1 MKATNSGKVQK
12 FFTER
17 ASEFEAIYRPRK
29 GPLHRFL
36 DWYFRRSIPARF
48 RLTLENCQPIEGR
61 SVLDIGCGPGHYLVE
76 FAKRGADRV
85 VGIDFSEKML
95 EIVSENASLVGV
107 SDKLELVCGD
117 FLTHSFEQK
126 FDYSLAIGFF
136 DYIPDPLPYI
146 EKAKSLSTKLMV
158 MSFPKKWL
166 LRTIIRKVR
175 LTLKGCPVYFY
186 PRSKIVRLL
195 KEAGI
200 SDYRI
205 LSVYRDY
212 LVLAKPG

>member
-1 MKATNSGKVQK
+1 MM
-12 FFTER
+12 
-17 ASEFEAIYRPRK
+17 
-29 GPLHRFL
+29 
-36 DWYFRRSIPARF
+36 
-48 RLTLENCQPIEGR
+48 
-61 SVLDIGCGPGHYLVE
+61 
-76 FAKRGADRV
+76 
-85 VGIDFSEKML
+85 GIDFSEKML

-136 DYIPDPLPYI
+136 DYISDPLPYI
-146 EKAKSLSTKLMV
+146 EKAKGLSTKLMV

-186 PRSKIVRLL
+186 PRGKIVRLL

-212 LVLAKPG
+212 LVLAKPR

>member
-1 MKATNSGKVQK
+1 LKATDSEKVQR
-12 FFTER
+12 FFSER
-17 ASEFEAIYRPRK
+17 ASEFEVIYRPRK
-29 GPLHRFL
+29 GPLHRFS

-61 SVLDIGCGPGHYLVE
+61 TVLDIGCGPGHYLIE
-76 FAKRGADRV
+76 FARRGAGRV

-95 EIVSENASLVGV
+95 ELVSENASLVGV
-107 SDKLELVCGD
+107 SDKLGLLSGD
-117 FLTHSFEQK
+117 FLTHAFEGE

-146 EKAKSLSTKLMV
+146 EKAKGLSTKLMV

-175 LTLKGCPVYFY
+175 LSLKGCPVYFY
-186 PRSKIVRLL
+186 PRGKIVRLL
-195 KEAGI
+195 REAGI

>member
-29 GPLHRFL
+29 GPLPRFL

-48 RLTLENCQPIEGR
+48 KLTFETCQPIEGR

-85 VGIDFSEKML
+85 MGIDFSEKML

-107 SDKLELVCGD
+107 SDKLELISGD
-117 FLTHSFEQK
+117 FLTHAFEGE

-146 EKAKSLSTKLMV
+146 EKAKGLSTKLMV

-186 PRSKIVRLL
+186 PRGKIVRLL

-212 LVLAKPG
+212 LVLAKPR

>member
-36 DWYFRRSIPARF
+36 DWYFRRSIPERF
-48 RLTLENCQPIEGR
+48 KLTFESCQPIEGR

-136 DYIPDPLPYI
+136 DYISDPLPYI
-146 EKAKSLSTKLMV
+146 EKAKGLSTKLMV

-186 PRSKIVRLL
+186 PRGKIVRLL

-212 LVLAKPG
+212 LVLAKPR